1 MLSGQRIGVVIPAA
15 GLGSRMGPGRSKQLL
30 GLGGMPVLLWS
41 VLAFER
47 SPLVDEIVVVTR
59 RRDVLR
65 VRTMLR
71 ARRCRKVVAVV
82 AGGPQRQDSV
92 WMGLKELMV
101 HGPDIVLI
109 HDAVRPFVTSKII
122 REVALAARRYGGAIA
137 AVPSKDT
144 LKVSAGKGLI
154 ERTLRRDT
162 VWNAQTPQGFR
173 AEVILDAFRRARRAG
188 FLGTDDASLVERARG
203 RVKIVEGSYQNI
215 KITTPEDMDLARRI
229 VRRIR
234 HS

>member
-1 MLSGQRIGVVIPAA
+1 
-15 GLGSRMGPGRSKQLL
+15 MGTGRSKQFLA
-30 GLGGMPVLLWS
+30 LGGMPVLLWS

-47 SPLVDEIVVVTR
+47 SPFIDAIVVVTR
-59 RRDVLR
+59 RRELRR
-65 VRTMLR
+65 VRMMLR
-71 ARRCRKVVAVV
+71 AGRCRKVVAVV
-82 AGGPQRQDSV
+82 AGGSHRQDSV
-92 WMGLKELMV
+92 WMGLKGLMV
-101 HGPDIVLI
+101 HAPHIILI
-109 HDAVRPFVTSKII
+109 HDAVRPFVTSTLI
-122 REVALAARRYGGAIA
+122 RKVALAAVRYGGAIA

-154 ERTLRRDT
+154 ERTLRRET

-173 AEVILDAFRRARRAG
+173 AEVILDAFRKAGRAR

-215 KITTPEDMDLARRI
+215 KITTAEDMDLARRI
-229 VRRIR
+229 VKRAK